1 MKLFNRLALV
11 AVSAAMV
18 FGFASCAQSDENPFN
33 PALSPAEDPV
43 KSWIIQE
50 LTKNPSGNPDKP
62 GKPSGS
68 GSLKEPKSL
77 EFHVDVNSTDADH
90 TMIFVKYDRSAYG
103 AEEEVKVTDAELNLY
118 INGAKVKTYNKI
130 DFALDEYGAEISSRG
145 PISDPKAMKEYKA
158 KLAVGKEV
166 KSGDVVKIELV
177 KASVVKVGAASDKIT
192 LANLQFALIDT
203 DASVDYYKE
212 LAPNAE
218 QFLNICTLEDLTTG
232 DDNSSSEDEPDP
244 NAPVYVKVITL
255 EKNTYA
261 EAPETQVKI
270 DTGFDSLAEGDEV
283 VLKMKGTSDKAFKGE
298 LVIID
303 STEAGNWWME
313 LTEKLDKDF
322 AAGDFDVEHKFV
334 ITAAPLGTGA
344 KSMVFAINGKDHD
357 DTTKLSCT
365 EFSLTKVGAEPSG
378 PEGSPDSEGFAEET
392 IIHDVPTE
400 ISWGDFVIVPGS
412 NFTGTEAKTIT
423 IYYDC
428 TTTGDENYT
437 TFKIAANY
445 NGAPL
450 GDGVVTG
457 GALNPGDKGAINN
470 TGDKGETGKV
480 VTYVPTAEEWASM
493 STGTNGLY
501 INGYNI
507 KINKI
512 TLK

>member
-33 PALSPAEDPV
+33 PALNPEDPV
-43 KSWIIQE
+43 KNYIIEQI
-50 LTKNPSGNPDKP
+50 TKKPDSGTATPDSGTTKP
-62 GKPSGS
+62 DSGS
-68 GSLKEPKSL
+68 PEKGPTSNKGSI
-77 EFHVDVNSTDADH
+77 EFAVIAASTNVAE
-90 TMIFVKYDRSAYG
+90 TKIFVKYDRSAAG
-103 AEEEVKVTDAELNLY
+103 ADEEVKVTDAEFNIY
-118 INGAKVKTYNKI
+118 VNGTLSKTYNEIK
-130 DFALDEYGAEISSRG
+130 FELDEYGESFNGAST
-145 PISDPKAMKEYKA
+145 PIADSNNRKEYKV
-158 KLAVGKEV
+158 KLDVGKQLKV
-166 KSGDVVKIELV
+166 GDVVKCELV
-177 KASVVKVGAASDKIT
+177 KGTLTKVGAAAGSIT
-192 LANLQFALIDT
+192 MDQFMFALVDT
-203 DASVDYYKE
+203 DPSVNYYKE
-212 LAPNAE
+212 LSETEYVPIVSAE
-218 QFLNICTLEDLTTG
+218 DKPA
-232 DDNSSSEDEPDP
+232 DKEPTP
-244 NAPVYVKVITL
+244 EYAKVL
-255 EKNTYA
+255 KLSKNTYA
-261 EAPETQVKI
+261 TAPETQVKI
-270 DTGFDSLAEGDEV
+270 ATGFDSLAVGDKI
-283 VLKMKGTSDKAFKGE
+283 VLKMKGNSSKAFKGE
-298 LVIID
+298 FVIID
-303 STEAGNWWME
+303 GTEAANWWTE
-313 LTEKLDKDF
+313 LVEKLDKEV
-322 AAGDFDVEHKFV
+322 AAGDFIIEHTFV
-334 ITAAPLGTGA
+334 VTTAPIGTGA
-344 KSMVFAINGKDHD
+344 DSMQFAINGKDHD
-357 DTTKLSCT
+357 EETVLSCT

-378 PEGSPDSEGFAEET
+378 PEGSPDSEGSAEET
-392 IIHDVPTE
+392 TIHDVPTE

-457 GALNPGDKGAINN
+457 GALNPSDKGAINN

-493 STGTNGLY
+493 STGNNGLY